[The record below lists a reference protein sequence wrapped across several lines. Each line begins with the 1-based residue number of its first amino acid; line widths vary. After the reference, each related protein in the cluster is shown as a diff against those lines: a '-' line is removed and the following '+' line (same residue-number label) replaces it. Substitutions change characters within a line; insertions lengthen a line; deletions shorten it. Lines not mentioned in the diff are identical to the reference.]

1 MRRLAQLA
9 TVLLFLAALVTPI
22 AEYFDRWDSAGL
34 NNDTEFAI
42 FAFVLTLTLVLVV
55 CALLSQKAL
64 RFVSLL
70 TSLFEGPSDDD
81 QSSFISSDR
90 SILEP
95 LIAAP
100 LRI

>member
-55 CALLSQKAL
+55 CVLLSQKAL

-70 TSLFEGPSDDD
+70 TSPFEGPSDYE
-81 QSSFISSDR
+81 QSSFVASDG

-95 LIAAP
+95 PIAAP